1 MRQGKKN
8 KSNYKIALKL
18 NSAQLMNQYM
28 SPVENIIP
36 WKCLQVSSYM
46 DYIHPD
52 IFDTLSPF
60 LFFIKFFFFFKP
72 GSWIF

>member
-28 SPVENIIP
+28 SPVEIIIVQEY
-36 WKCLQVSSYM
+36 LQVSSYM
-46 DYIHPD
+46 DLCRKITPSGRN
-52 IFDTLSPF
+52 FQLLSRGETGR
-60 LFFIKFFFFFKP
+60 KRD
-72 GSWIF
+72 W

>member
-28 SPVENIIP
+28 SHVEIIIVQEY
-36 WKCLQVSSYM
+36 LQVSSYM
-46 DYIHPD
+46 DY
-52 IFDTLSPF
+52 TS
-60 LFFIKFFFFFKP
+60 
-72 GSWIF
+72 